1 MDWLVEVWSALSSQN
16 IANGFRKFGLLPS
29 SIKSSSAVDDADGI
43 ADVVV
48 DNGILDALFARR
60 SVDPGRVRVED
71 DIEWTSDSDEI
82 QQSQW
87 TFFIEERTQTK

>member
-1 MDWLVEVWSALSSQN
+1 M
-16 IANGFRKFGLLPS
+16 
-29 SIKSSSAVDDADGI
+29 KSSSAVDDADGI

-82 QQSQW
+82 QQSQ
-87 TFFIEERTQTK
+87 